1 MTKASGKRRPYR
13 KSGLRIIYSVFG
25 IVLTFGI
32 ESIFHLGN
40 T

>member
-1 MTKASGKRRPYR
+1 MTEASGKRRLYR
-13 KSGLRIIYSVFG
+13 KSGLRIIYSVFS

-32 ESIFHLGN
+32 ELIIYLGN

>member
-1 MTKASGKRRPYR
+1 MTKASGKRRLYR

-32 ESIFHLGN
+32 ESIIHLGN